1 MNQNYAKWV
10 HSNVYFWVKKQEN
23 RTKES
28 NKVASDLFVIFYLF
42 NENFKIQ

>member
-10 HSNVYFWVKKQEN
+10 YNNVYFWVKKQGN

-28 NKVASDLFVIFYLF
+28 NKAASNLFVIF
-42 NENFKIQ
+42 NKNFKIQ